1 MTRFW
6 KVSQNLARCKAMH
19 RLFWTIKQSTTCW
32 GWHGTWRA
40 TVSLLVW
47 PWKKNLAH
55 GEVFVDAMCTVR
67 SVGIRGTSFV
77 ARKNNSSKF
86 VQEGNRLGREYTRS
100 RQRSL
105 VKMGGRPAHSVQI
118 TNTALH
124 HPMYCTYELF
134 DMLTSFFRCIYD
146 WVWELRGDTVH
157 FIASSSAL
165 VLMMQNGSI
174 YPPLTQTAT
183 CLLRWESSKHIA
195 ENS

>member
-1 MTRFW
+1 MGREERPFRSWCDRERKT
-6 KVSQNLARCKAMH
+6 
-19 RLFWTIKQSTTCW
+19 
-32 GWHGTWRA
+32 
-40 TVSLLVW
+40 LLT
-47 PWKKNLAH
+47 
-55 GEVFVDAMCTVR
+55 ERYFVDAKCTVR
-67 SVGIRGTSFV
+67 SVGIRCTSFI
-77 ARKNNSSKF
+77 ARKNNSSKL

-105 VKMGGRPAHSVQI
+105 VKMGGRPARSFQI
-118 TNTALH
+118 TNAALH

-134 DMLTSFFRCIYD
+134 GMLTSFFRCIYD